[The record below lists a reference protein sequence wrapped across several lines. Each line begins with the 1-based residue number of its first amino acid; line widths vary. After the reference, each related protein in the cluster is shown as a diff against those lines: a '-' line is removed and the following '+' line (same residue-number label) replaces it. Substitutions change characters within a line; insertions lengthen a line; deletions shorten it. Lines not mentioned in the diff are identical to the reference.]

1 MLSRMTGFAILA
13 GVDSPGA
20 KYFGC
25 FLIASG
31 IYPNVPQG
39 VAWNGNNIG
48 GSVKRGVG
56 IAMHVGFVSTSG
68 SQFIPFLHLH
78 NSRAILVV
86 LSPASSSE
94 HKRSLITAPAI
105 SHSSERQP

>member
-1 MLSRMTGFAILA
+1 MVGFAILA
-13 GVDSPGA
+13 GVDSVGA

-56 IAMHVGFVSTSG
+56 IAMHVGWVGPFVRPRRCELLTHTNRVTS
-68 SQFIPFLHLH
+68 
-78 NSRAILVV
+78 VV
-86 LSPASSSE
+86 PSLASWSVPTRSLTTSPA
-94 HKRSLITAPAI
+94 I
-105 SHSSERQP
+105 